1 MSRTSK
7 NRTISKIKL
16 IKNFTDHSDHAKP
29 KKISDNY
36 IPVLVSVFFLFSLAI
51 SFLFNFASFLTLS

>member
-29 KKISDNY
+29 KKISDHY
-36 IPVLVSVFFLFSLAI
+36 IPAGTGIGIFSIFTCNQFFV
-51 SFLFNFASFLTLS
+51 